1 MTQVSG
7 DNDGT
12 RATADDMDE
21 PVGAPATGD
30 TRQEKLDAREKQK
43 HPASENALPTA
54 QDNNPVPP
62 QSTRG

>member
-7 DNDGT
+7 DNPGS

-21 PVGAPATGD
+21 PVGSLSTSD
-30 TRQEKLDAREKQK
+30 TRQKELDTREKQQ
-43 HPASENALPTA
+43 HPGSENALPTA

-62 QSTRG
+62 ESTRE